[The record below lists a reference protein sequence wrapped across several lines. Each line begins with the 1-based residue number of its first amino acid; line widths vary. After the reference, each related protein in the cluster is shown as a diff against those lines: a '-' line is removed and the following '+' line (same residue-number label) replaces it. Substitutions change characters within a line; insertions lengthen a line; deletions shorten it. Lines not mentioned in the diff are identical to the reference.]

1 MGSLRQ
7 KLGMMTYT
15 VVVNGTMIY
24 MGSKEDCQSIALNLQ
39 VAGVPY
45 CGMSVNRASMITSY
59 EARLE

>member
-1 MGSLRQ
+1 
-7 KLGMMTYT
+7 MTYT
-15 VVVNGTMIY
+15 VVVNGTTIY

-45 CGMSVNRASMITSY
+45 CGMSVNRASKVTRF